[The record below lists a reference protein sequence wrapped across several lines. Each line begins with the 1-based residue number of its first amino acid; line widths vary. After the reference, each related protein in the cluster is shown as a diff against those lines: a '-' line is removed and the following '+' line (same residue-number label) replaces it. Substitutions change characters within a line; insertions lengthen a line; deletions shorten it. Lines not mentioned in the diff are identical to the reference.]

1 LLASGRAAGGLP
13 GEDVDGPL
21 EVPDYYPALTPRQH
35 RHQRLVEPRGLPVE
49 IGFATL
55 PDAGTAASHK
65 PSADESLF
73 CDFCPIGLHG
83 CSRCL
88 MAECNGSDR
97 MIKCFDGRRLRFCPD
112 AASLMLLLQRHT
124 MVTTLA
130 NRRLTVAATMEVRS
144 DQRVV
149 VGLRLVYVDSPSV
162 VRDFIH
168 ESNARGRHSEPV
180 LRQDEIRKRCV
191 EKAVH

>member
-1 LLASGRAAGGLP
+1 MQELLHLTNHLLMNRSSVILPYLLAWM
-13 GEDVDGPL
+13 
-21 EVPDYYPALTPRQH
+21 LT
-35 RHQRLVEPRGLPVE
+35 
-49 IGFATL
+49 F
-55 PDAGTAASHK
+55 
-65 PSADESLF
+65 
-73 CDFCPIGLHG
+73 
-83 CSRCL
+83 L
-88 MAECNGSDR
+88 MAECNRSDR
-97 MIKCFDGRRLRFCPD
+97 MIQCFDSRRLRFCPD
-112 AASLMLLLQRHT
+112 PASLMLLLQRHT

-130 NRRLTVAATMEVRS
+130 NRRLTAAATMEVRS

-180 LRQDEIRKRCV
+180 LRQDEIRKHCV